1 MYPKDPWW
9 RQSWAACVLLAD
21 LSKAFERVNP
31 YWILAL
37 LRIKK
42 APAWLIAYTKFV
54 LFHRRVTHKVLPS
67 RTLRLGVDMG
77 RSFSVYLFC
86 LAMDPLFT
94 YLNQIPGVLA
104 VQGYV
109 DDTTIAGDGQD
120 LTWIENVES
129 CYQAL
134 QTAGFVIDPHACY
147 FAGVVINN
155 RDIPH
160 KCLSASVDVAW
171 PGLLQTKPFP
181 TAMAALLANRKR
193 GYNTVLVRKGPPTDA
208 PPNAHEPQQYQCIVA
223 VYTFQQIIE
232 MDEGSH
238 MHRIGSFATLGCACK
253 SKSHILCNVALR
265 SLAQRRVEATR
276 FGIQAIRSHA
286 PSLGLALEGRVQL
299 LDDGNFVHATP
310 RTHLEEFNPAPAR
323 KMFDRL
329 KSFSRP
335 TLSIVAGCTGYNTF
349 IPECHAFFTVLFW
362 THKQGLELAKAG
374 SFQIYPQTSNGSGSK
389 LRSSLISCVM
399 LASPHYSTLHCRQL
413 SPHWV
418 SICGKAIHW
427 RTFTKL
433 AIMVDAPIV
442 GNVPLFRIW

>member
-1 MYPKDPWW
+1 
-9 RQSWAACVLLAD
+9 
-21 LSKAFERVNP
+21 
-31 YWILAL
+31 
-37 LRIKK
+37 
-42 APAWLIAYTKFV
+42 
-54 LFHRRVTHKVLPS
+54 
-67 RTLRLGVDMG
+67 MG

-104 VQGYV
+104 IQGYV

-120 LTWIENVES
+120 RTWIENVES

-253 SKSHILCNVALR
+253 SKSPILCNVALR

-276 FGIQAIRSHA
+276 FGIQAVRSHA
-286 PSLGLALEGRVQL
+286 FPWACLRRSYLTMATLFTLHLA
-299 LDDGNFVHATP
+299 H
-310 RTHLEEFNPAPAR
+310 
-323 KMFDRL
+323 
-329 KSFSRP
+329 
-335 TLSIVAGCTGYNTF
+335 I
-349 IPECHAFFTVLFW
+349 
-362 THKQGLELAKAG
+362 
-374 SFQIYPQTSNGSGSK
+374 SK
-389 LRSSLISCVM
+389 SLILLLPGKC
-399 LASPHYSTLHCRQL
+399 LTGL
-413 SPHWV
+413 S
-418 SICGKAIHW
+418 
-427 RTFTKL
+427 RL
-433 AIMVDAPIV
+433 VD
-442 GNVPLFRIW
+442 PLFPLWLAVLGITPLS